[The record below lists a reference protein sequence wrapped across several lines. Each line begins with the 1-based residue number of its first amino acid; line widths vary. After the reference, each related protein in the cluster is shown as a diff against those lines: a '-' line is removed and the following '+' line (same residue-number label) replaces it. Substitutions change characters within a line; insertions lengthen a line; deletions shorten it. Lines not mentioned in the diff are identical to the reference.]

1 MTGTRT
7 PHKEDTMDASN
18 IFLLALLL
26 ACPLMMVFMHRGHS
40 GKNADHSE
48 HHTPPNDDDVS
59 LDELRAR
66 RGDLDAEIARR
77 EEIESDEPKVRR

>member
-1 MTGTRT
+1 
-7 PHKEDTMDASN
+7 MDAST

-40 GKNADHSE
+40 GKEADHSE
-48 HHTPPNDDDVS
+48 HRAHDRHADDDAS

-77 EEIESDEPKVRR
+77 EEIEVDGTKARR